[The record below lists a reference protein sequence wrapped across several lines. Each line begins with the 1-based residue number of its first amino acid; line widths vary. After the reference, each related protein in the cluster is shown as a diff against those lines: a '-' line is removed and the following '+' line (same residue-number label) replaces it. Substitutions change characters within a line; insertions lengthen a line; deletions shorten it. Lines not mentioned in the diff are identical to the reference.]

1 MVVNERLRDGGVQKN
16 KKRKKKR
23 RRKRTSNK
31 SKRSGGDTDMGAAR
45 NHCHRTRS
53 AHSVHPQ
60 SHSQSPSQQH
70 HDWGRHMLLTRA
82 TDIRHGPK
90 DAACHDVVQGW
101 VRHVTEHVTALE
113 VVVCWAIGDKGRQ
126 VIQQRM
132 WWRAQRGAV
141 EKWFVGPPLFPIKLK
156 TLKPRTPK
164 HTTVLSSFWF
174 EPLRRLPSHKKLV
187 PPDNVFCVWASGR
200 SGPRFKE
207 CLFSLWPQTH
217 KRHTH

>member
-1 MVVNERLRDGGVQKN
+1 
-16 KKRKKKR
+16 
-23 RRKRTSNK
+23 
-31 SKRSGGDTDMGAAR
+31 MGAAR

-60 SHSQSPSQQH
+60 SQSQSTSQQR

-101 VRHVTEHVTALE
+101 VRHVTDTRYSVGGGSELGNR
-113 VVVCWAIGDKGRQ
+113 WK
-126 VIQQRM
+126 
-132 WWRAQRGAV
+132 
-141 EKWFVGPPLFPIKLK
+141 GPPSDTAKNVMTSTTRGCWKVVRWTSSLPKRTENPK
-156 TLKPRTPK
+156 TQYPK
-164 HTTVLSSFWF
+164 HTTVFSSFWF

-187 PPDNVFCVWASGR
+187 PPDNVFCVWAPGR

-207 CLFSLWPQTH
+207 CFFHCGPRRTNATPINPKTLEPQNFRSLEP
-217 KRHTH
+217 

>member
-1 MVVNERLRDGGVQKN
+1 MKGCATEESKRTRNERN
-16 KKRKKKR
+16 R

-60 SHSQSPSQQH
+60 SQSQSPSQQH

-82 TDIRHGPK
+82 TDIRYSGGGGSELGNRWK
-90 DAACHDVVQGW
+90 
-101 VRHVTEHVTALE
+101 
-113 VVVCWAIGDKGRQ
+113 
-126 VIQQRM
+126 
-132 WWRAQRGAV
+132 
-141 EKWFVGPPLFPIKLK
+141 GPPSHTAKNVMTSTTRCCWKVVRWTSSLPKK
-156 TLKPRTPK
+156 TENPKTQNPK

-174 EPLRRLPSHKKLV
+174 EPLRRLFSHKKLV
-187 PPDNVFCVWASGR
+187 PPNNVFCVWAPGH

-207 CLFSLWPQTH
+207 CFFSLWPQTH